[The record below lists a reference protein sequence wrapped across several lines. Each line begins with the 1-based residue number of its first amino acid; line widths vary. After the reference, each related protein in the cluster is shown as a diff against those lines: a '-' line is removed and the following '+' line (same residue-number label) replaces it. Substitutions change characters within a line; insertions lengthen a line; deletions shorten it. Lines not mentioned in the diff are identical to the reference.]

1 MKKIILSLA
10 IAVLFTA
17 ASSTGA
23 FAFLT
28 TKANHDRIT
37 IGFFY
42 SGSEVSVSGLSDPGL
57 DYIVTITS
65 PECHQ
70 SLKRKGK
77 VGGVLWMN
85 VGDLKCEKVPNLY
98 FVQSTK
104 KLDDLLPAS
113 LQEQYLLGYP
123 AIEKHIE
130 MEPVKDQAEKDK
142 WFAEFVKY
150 KESKKLF
157 FNTSGG
163 FQVSQADG
171 KQKYYMKFK
180 WPYQAPPGE
189 YVATIYGVRDGKIV
203 EQATSKVLV
212 EQVGSVKLL
221 ANMAKNQGA
230 LYGML
235 AILSAIGA
243 GFGVGLVFG
252 KGGGAH

>member
-1 MKKIILSLA
+1 MKKITLSLV
-10 IAVLFTA
+10 ITVLFTA
-17 ASSTGA
+17 ASSTAA
-23 FAFLT
+23 FAYLT
-28 TKANHDRIT
+28 TKANNDRIT

-70 SLKRKGK
+70 NLKRKGK

-98 FVQSTK
+98 FIQSTR
-104 KLDDLLPAS
+104 KLDELLPAN
-113 LQEQYLLGYP
+113 LREQYLLGYP
-123 AIEKHIE
+123 AIGKHIE
-130 MEPVKDQAEKDK
+130 MEPLKDQAEKDK

-157 FNTSGG
+157 FNAAGG
-163 FQVSQADG
+163 FQISQVDG
-171 KQKYYMKFK
+171 KQKYYMEFK

-189 YVATIYGVRDGKIV
+189 YMATIYGVRDGKIV

-230 LYGML
+230 LYGIL